1 MSSPFTISP
10 LTYTVTNS
18 TTFEVAVTGCSQ
30 TTGVINIPS
39 SVTDNNIEYSVT
51 SIGDNAF
58 LNKSGLTSITFPNTL
73 KVVGSQSFFSCSG
86 LTSISIPNLR
96 NTNFASF
103 ASCRGLTSVSL
114 PNLIGLSANT
124 FSGCWGL
131 TSISLPNLI
140 TSGASVFQGC
150 VALTNCSLPN
160 LTTLGVSTFQGCTS
174 LNSFTFPTGITL
186 VSSSMF
192 QGCTSLT
199 SISLPNVTSI
209 DANGFKDCT
218 LLSSISFPKI
228 INIRNSSFSGCTSL
242 TSVTLPNNN
251 NINIETNAFNTNNMS
266 IIFEGLP
273 ITIKNI
279 KVISTS
285 FSITGLNFTFN
296 NVSSSDEIQSAA
308 TNSLY
313 YNFLNA
319 VINATYLLIGCF
331 LHDSKV
337 LTDSQYIPI
346 QNLKKGDLVKTLNH
360 GLLPVK
366 FVGKRSIYNYPTE
379 ERIIS
384 HLYKLNKKDFIELS
398 EDLFITGGHPLLVD
412 NVNEETKK
420 KLLDLS
426 EMGTPIITEGKFRVF
441 ACIHPKAELWNDE
454 GMKDIYDIVL
464 ENEDPH
470 QNYGIWVNGILTES
484 MDEDF
489 FLNYSKMTE
498 INK

>member
-1 MSSPFTISP
+1 
-10 LTYTVTNS
+10 
-18 TTFEVAVTGCSQ
+18 
-30 TTGVINIPS
+30 
-39 SVTDNNIEYSVT
+39 
-51 SIGDNAF
+51 
-58 LNKSGLTSITFPNTL
+58 
-73 KVVGSQSFFSCSG
+73 
-86 LTSISIPNLR
+86 
-96 NTNFASF
+96 
-103 ASCRGLTSVSL
+103 
-114 PNLIGLSANT
+114 
-124 FSGCWGL
+124 
-131 TSISLPNLI
+131 
-140 TSGASVFQGC
+140 
-150 VALTNCSLPN
+150 
-160 LTTLGVSTFQGCTS
+160 
-174 LNSFTFPTGITL
+174 
-186 VSSSMF
+186 
-192 QGCTSLT
+192 
-199 SISLPNVTSI
+199 
-209 DANGFKDCT
+209 
-218 LLSSISFPKI
+218 
-228 INIRNSSFSGCTSL
+228 
-242 TSVTLPNNN
+242 
-251 NINIETNAFNTNNMS
+251 MS